1 MSSRM
6 SVAITDMRTLESSDM
21 CSRRSLVRLRSADRS
36 SLCFVCC
43 RRRCFSAKTQRSR
56 RAMDAKAPKL
66 IENVKASLGIKGPKM
81 SQLVGDVLK
90 DLHKFKQPNSTLL
103 TKRNITRPFED
114 VSSVE
119 FLGKVN
125 DASLFTYGSHSKKR
139 PHNLVSATTATA
151 FPFALLSATCVRSL
165 LVSLMMFFA

>member
-1 MSSRM
+1 VDIGEQRY
-6 SVAITDMRTLESSDM
+6 VQQTLARPTAQ
-21 CSRRSLVRLRSADRS
+21 CGPLIAL
-36 SLCFVCC
+36 FVC
-43 RRRCFSAKTQRSR
+43 RRRYRCLCFSAKTQRSR

-139 PHNLVSATTATA
+139 PHNLVSTITATA
-151 FPFALLSATCVRSL
+151 FPHALLSATCFRSL

>member
-1 MSSRM
+1 
-6 SVAITDMRTLESSDM
+6 
-21 CSRRSLVRLRSADRS
+21 
-36 SLCFVCC
+36 
-43 RRRCFSAKTQRSR
+43 
-56 RAMDAKAPKL
+56 MDAKAPKL

-139 PHNLVSATTATA
+139 PHNLVSTINCDR
-151 FPFALLSATCVRSL
+151 FSL
-165 LVSLMMFFA
+165 RHLRPLASRLRL